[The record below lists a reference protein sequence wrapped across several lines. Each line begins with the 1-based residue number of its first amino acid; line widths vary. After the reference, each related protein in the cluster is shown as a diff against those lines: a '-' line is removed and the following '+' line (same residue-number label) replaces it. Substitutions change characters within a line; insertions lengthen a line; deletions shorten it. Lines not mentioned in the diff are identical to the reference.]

1 MGLCSCRSARARLI
15 RSAPPA
21 AVVNSASG
29 SSPPPSFLS
38 SFLHRSGLLFG
49 ASSSLP
55 LGATNATF
63 GTALCGSSI
72 CSFVGPCACGLSRR
86 TTRPPSCWWATV
98 QLRSP
103 SRLGFACLRIREL
116 LLRTPMRASSGPDSR
131 SVDCPCGPAGR
142 RSQPP
147 ARQALGGERLP
158 SRALLPCS
166 ANSPLAPSPWLLLWP
181 AFWAFLARLLAII
194 GPPQNFGG
202 LTADPTRPKARKDV
216 QKGVRLEKF
225 APQCTCIVFAARL

>member
-1 MGLCSCRSARARLI
+1 VGLCSCRSARARLI

-38 SFLHRSGLLFG
+38 SFLHRGLLFG

-194 GPPQNFGG
+194 G
-202 LTADPTRPKARKDV
+202 LPTKFRRIDCGPYSAESK
-216 QKGVRLEKF
+216 KGRAEG
-225 APQCTCIVFAARL
+225 C